1 LIKNK
6 KISKFAISIV
16 EELQKNKFQAYLVG
30 GCVRDLMCGI
40 TPKDFDIATNA
51 TPNEIRKIFKASR
64 IIGKRFKLVHI
75 FNRSELIEVATF
87 RSGVDEANE
96 GNLVTDHSGKILRD
110 NIWGTLEQDTFRR
123 DFTINAL
130 YYCPISRKIEDY
142 NSGIN
147 HIHKKKI
154 VSIGDPMKRFSEDP
168 VRSLRA
174 IRFSNKLDFKIDKDI
189 KNAIYKKGH
198 LLENISNAR
207 LFDEFCKIFL
217 GGIAEKNF
225 NKIVSFKL
233 SRYLILTDSNSSDFS
248 QKLIK
253 EALKNTD
260 KRVENNQSVTPG
272 FLIAAMLW
280 PELLRKSRSNKEINL
295 RKFFRSMD
303 QILREQQKITAI
315 PRKFHSYIKD
325 IWVLQLKL
333 HSRIGKQPYKTFKHP
348 RFRAA
353 YDFLLIRERASS
365 CYSDL
370 GEWWTK
376 FQRNNSASQKQ
387 QILNL
392 KDVSEEN
399 SFKKFGFQEELI

>member
-51 TPNEIRKIFKASR
+51 TPDEIRKIFKASR

-147 HIHKKKI
+147 HINKRKI

-225 NKIVSFKL
+225 NKIVSFNL

>member
-1 LIKNK
+1 MIDNK

-16 EELQKNKFQAYLVG
+16 EELQKNRFQAYLVG

-174 IRFSNKLDFKIDKDI
+174 IRFSNKLGFKIDKDI

-225 NKIVSFKL
+225 NKIVSFNL

-376 FQRNNSASQKQ
+376 FQKNNSASQKQ

-392 KDVSEEN
+392 KDISEEN

>member
-1 LIKNK
+1 MIKNK

-51 TPNEIRKIFKASR
+51 TPDEIRKIFKASR

-147 HIHKKKI
+147 HINKRKI

-225 NKIVSFKL
+225 NKIVSFNL

-248 QKLIK
+248 QQLIK